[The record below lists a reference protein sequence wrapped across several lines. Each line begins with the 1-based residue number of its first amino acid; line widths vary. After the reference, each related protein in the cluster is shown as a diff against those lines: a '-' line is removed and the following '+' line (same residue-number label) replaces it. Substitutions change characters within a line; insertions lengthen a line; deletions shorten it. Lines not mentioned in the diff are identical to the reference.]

1 MVRRVVFSFLISFF
15 IHLIGVFAS
24 EKDFVKWVLIDFR
37 FMKEENGEEEGFFLI
52 NFVFHFFHLIG
63 SFNSEK
69 DFVKW
74 GFFF

>member
-37 FMKEENGEEEGFFLI
+37 FMKEENGEEEG
-52 NFVFHFFHLIG
+52 V
-63 SFNSEK
+63 
-69 DFVKW
+69 
-74 GFFF
+74 FFFF